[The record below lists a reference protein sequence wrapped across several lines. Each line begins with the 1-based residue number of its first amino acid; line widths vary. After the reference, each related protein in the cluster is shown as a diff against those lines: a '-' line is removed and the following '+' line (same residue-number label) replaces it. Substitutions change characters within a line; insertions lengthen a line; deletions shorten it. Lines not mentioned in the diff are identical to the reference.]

1 MNSPQQAIFSALYK
15 EISEIYP
22 CYKDT
27 LPPEGTEYPFDYQ
40 YPFVYLG
47 GTTLTPSFST
57 KYHPLGNVS
66 CNIDV
71 WHDNPQ
77 KRGTV
82 SEMLYQ
88 IEKICYELNVV
99 GYKISVREIVENIR
113 NDDSSATPLLRG
125 SVAVTFDLQG
135 GKHD

>member
-22 CYKDT
+22 CYKDN
-27 LPPEGTEYPFDYQ
+27 LPPEGTK

-57 KYHPLGNVS
+57 KYHPLGTVS
-66 CNIDV
+66 CNVDV

-88 IEKICYELNVV
+88 IEKICYELDAV
-99 GYKISVREIVENIR
+99 GYKVSVREIVENIR